1 MSATVALGHPTA
13 KLSSSISTRLHPSGV
28 ATRIVGMLNMK
39 VLYTPVRPNLR
50 ACRNTKVI
58 VYLSRSKHTHNLMRT
73 KGQFDMVPTCAQ
85 MDMALAALLING
97 ESVDP
102 FIFLSMEI
110 IFQELATVRERRGKK
125 THLKRAVVE

>member
-1 MSATVALGHPTA
+1 
-13 KLSSSISTRLHPSGV
+13 
-28 ATRIVGMLNMK
+28 
-39 VLYTPVRPNLR
+39 
-50 ACRNTKVI
+50 
-58 VYLSRSKHTHNLMRT
+58 
-73 KGQFDMVPTCAQ
+73 